1 VSGNG
6 AGWSTGVASIPFP
19 IPIGTPLAGYAAR
32 TGVAEGTLDE
42 LTIGAFVFEHEDRRF
57 VLVAADIVAV
67 DAALAGDVAA
77 VAGLERRELVL
88 CASHTHSGPAGVV
101 ARLHPADV
109 DRLDRELQS
118 RFITTAAEAIATAR
132 ASMERVDLLVG
143 VAETEGI
150 AANRNDPGA
159 PCDPRLTVLATRR
172 GDGSWQGVLCH
183 FACHPTILG
192 ASNRRVSADFPGALR
207 EALAVALGRGGS
219 APVVLFG
226 NGAAGDVS
234 TRFTRRAQDS
244 SEVSRVGAA
253 LAAAAV
259 QALEHASPR
268 SGPLQYGRTT
278 VRLPRRARHPLDG
291 GGVAARARSD
301 DEAPGLLSA
310 ADLRVAETRSQG
322 AAMLNALARIPDG
335 AIPDELE
342 LEAWALGDVVLVAV
356 PGELFASLNS
366 RVEAAA
372 SGQTRILGYANGY
385 VGYLTDLSAHES
397 QTYEAL
403 ASPFGPEAGERVA
416 DAATALVQR
425 MRCEKSRR
433 AW

>member
-1 VSGNG
+1 MNG
-6 AGWSTGVASIPFP
+6 KPLGWSAGIASIPFP
-19 IPIGTPLAGYAAR
+19 IPSGTALAGYVAR

-42 LTIGAFVFEHEDRRF
+42 LTIGAFVLQHEDRRF
-57 VLVAADIVAV
+57 VVVAADVVAV
-67 DAALAGDVAA
+67 DTSLAGEVAA
-77 VAGLERRELVL
+77 AAGLERRELAL

-101 ARLHPADV
+101 ARLHPADI

-118 RFITTAAEAIATAR
+118 HFIASAAEAIATAR
-132 ASMERVDLLVG
+132 AGMERVDLLVG

-150 AANRNDPGA
+150 AANRNDASA
-159 PCDPRLTVLATRR
+159 PSDSRLTVLATRR

-183 FACHPTILG
+183 FTCHPTILG
-192 ASNRRVSADFPGALR
+192 ASNRLVSADFPGALR
-207 EALAVALGRGGS
+207 EALTAALGRGGNT
-219 APVVLFG
+219 PVVLFV

-234 TRFTRRAQDS
+234 TRFTRRAQDA

-253 LAAAAV
+253 LATAAV
-259 QALEHASPR
+259 QALDHSSTR
-268 SGPLQYGRTT
+268 SGPIRYGQTT
-278 VRLPRRARHPLDG
+278 VRLPRRTRRPHNG
-291 GGVAARARSD
+291 SVVAARVGS
-301 DEAPGLLSA
+301 DEASGPMSA

-322 AAMLNALARIPDG
+322 AAMLDALARIPDA
-335 AIPDELE
+335 AIPDALD
-342 LEAWALGDVVLVAV
+342 LEAWTLGDVVLVAV
-356 PGELFASLNS
+356 PGELFASLGS

-385 VGYLTDLSAHES
+385 VGYLTDVSAYES

-425 MRCEKSRR
+425 MRCEESRR
-433 AW
+433 PC